1 MTQAARALEARSLVE
16 ANDHGVLCT
25 LSAKKRGY
33 PSGSLVAYALDPRGH
48 PILFLS
54 SMAQHTRNIQED
66 PHASLLV
73 AEEEHDDDLL
83 NASRVNLF
91 GEVVPVAEEDTE
103 QARHYYMAAHPAAG
117 QWGEFGDFQFYR
129 LVVKDVYFIGGFGEM
144 GWVNAADY
152 EAAGRE

>member
-1 MTQAARALEARSLVE
+1 MKPSARALNARSMLE

-33 PSGSLVAYALDPRGH
+33 PCGSLVAYGLDSSGW

-54 SMAQHTRNIQED
+54 SAAQHTRNLLED

-91 GEVVPVAEEDTE
+91 GEVAPVPEEAAE
-103 QARHYYMAAHPAAG
+103 QARRLYLAAHPAAT
-117 QWGEFGDFQFYR
+117 QWAAFGDFQLYR
-129 LVVKDVYFIGGFGEM
+129 LAVRDVYFIGGFGEA
-144 GWVNAADY
+144 GWVSAADY
-152 EAAGRE
+152 EAAGQD